1 MRTPRSVV
9 LLLVAGGC
17 AVVTTS
23 PAAAGAP
30 RPLGL
35 PALPVL
41 PSRGTPLD
49 GLVTTV
55 TGTTGTIIGTVT
67 GGSTQVT
74 DPTGTVIGV
83 LDPVTGIVT
92 GSGGQVIGT
101 AGGSTGT
108 GGASGTSGAGGTSG
122 SGGSTAGGASGASS
136 TGDAKVPDT
145 RAPGLRLTAL
155 ASLTYTQV
163 RTKGVRVTTTCDEL
177 CAAVVYL
184 TTGTGR
190 TAKLVGAGVAAGL
203 PAGYAGT
210 FRIKLFPKAM
220 AALSKTKPPTIDVLA
235 AATDAAGNVS
245 PAITSSSLVTV
256 PAKKAKKAKA
266 TKPKTRA

>member
-1 MRTPRSVV
+1 MRTPRSLLV
-9 LLLVAGGC
+9 LLVTGGC
-17 AVVTTS
+17 AVVATS
-23 PAAAGAP
+23 PAAAAAP
-30 RPLGL
+30 RLLGL
-35 PALPVL
+35 PALPGV
-41 PSRGTPLD
+41 PSTGTPLD
-49 GLVTTV
+49 GLVTTI

-74 DPTGTVIGV
+74 DPTGTVIGT

-108 GGASGTSGAGGTSG
+108 IGAGGPPGAGETSGSGSGTSGASANG
-122 SGGSTAGGASGASS
+122 
-136 TGDAKVPDT
+136 TGDTKVPDT
-145 RAPGLRLTAL
+145 RAPGLRLTSL

-177 CAAVVYL
+177 CATVVYL

-190 TAKLVGAGVAAGL
+190 TAKLVGAGVAVGL

-210 FRIKLFPKAM
+210 FRVKLFPKAM
-220 AALSKTKPPTIDVLA
+220 AALSKTTPTTIDVLA
-235 AATDAAGNVS
+235 AATDAAGNDS

-256 PAKKAKKAKA
+256 PAKKAKTTKA
-266 TKPKTRA
+266 KTRA